1 MMGLEKSK
9 NEVSIRSPK
18 LVEESSEI
26 VHDNGPKFYIGYS
39 HLLSSVLPRR
49 HFLTKIIIP

>member
-1 MMGLEKSK
+1 MGLEKSK
-9 NEVSIRSPK
+9 NEVSIRSFK
-18 LVEESSEI
+18 KESKESI
-26 VHDNGPKFYIGYS
+26 DMVYNNGPKSYVGYS